1 MIKWTD
7 VLILIAQ
14 KQLRARF
21 KLSFYQQSRKLHM
34 KKTLIYRCLPMFAF
48 FLILI
53 SVFIAAWCS
62 FFYAQFVLDASD
74 VFFGL
79 VPPNS
84 QVTKVARFFNR
95 GNKALQ
101 IKRVFVGCGCIE
113 VSLSDRCIPP

>member
-1 MIKWTD
+1 
-7 VLILIAQ
+7 
-14 KQLRARF
+14 
-21 KLSFYQQSRKLHM
+21 
-34 KKTLIYRCLPMFAF
+34 MFAF

-84 QVTKVARFFNR
+84 QVTKVVRFFNR

-113 VSLSDRCIPP
+113 VSLSDRCIPPGKGGEISPRQGHRLYFYCHE